1 MIPPTLTASLVRG
14 RRGATG
20 RRTLVLLVLGAWI
33 LALGWLV
40 QRTSFA
46 PKREGTLARWPVP
59 PGSSFLAIRNAER
72 QIGLSTLTV
81 DTLAEGMRITELFT
95 IDLPQVTPKVARR
108 TAARIEAIYSRRFEL
123 RGWQTDLLSESG
135 RAISQGLVSGDTLL
149 TIVNTSRGI
158 PPETLTVALRR
169 PVVLPGAVPLVIA
182 SRGLP
187 RVGDQANVEVYD
199 PLDHEIRIE
208 HLAVAR
214 ESTLTVPDSALY
226 NETLQRW
233 SVAHLDTLRA
243 WRVDATVHG
252 LPVRRWI
259 DATGMTVLAEMP
271 LGVTIERSAFELANT
286 NFRALPL
293 PRWDDKPTAPDFF
306 THAGADPADLLGTRV
321 VLLAHARGTPLPPEI
336 PGLSGGGQQR
346 AGDTLRLGPVAADPG
361 DSLVLALPPRVA
373 LTQPSAEL
381 IDQARQI
388 SGKET
393 RPLFQARL
401 LRAWVQRTITLRDD
415 GGIASAQRIL
425 RARQGNAQ
433 DRAVL
438 LAGLLQAA
446 DLPARLCWGLVRER
460 DRWRL
465 HPWVEVWTDGWT
477 TLDPAQKDDGSA
489 PARIRLA
496 TGGRARF
503 MDLALLAGQLRL
515 DLIPG
520 P

>member
-1 MIPPTLTASLVRG
+1 MTRSTQATSGIRGVAS
-14 RRGATG
+14 

-40 QRTSFA
+40 QRSIFA
-46 PKREGTLARWPVP
+46 PKRESTLARWPVP
-59 PGSSFLAIRNAER
+59 PGTSFLAIRNADR
-72 QIGLSTLTV
+72 QIGLSSLTV
-81 DTLAEGMRITELFT
+81 DTLTDGMRVTDLTT

-108 TAARIEAIYSRRFEL
+108 TSARIEALYSRRFEL
-123 RGWQTDLLSESG
+123 RGWQADLLSESG
-135 RAISQGLVSGDTLL
+135 RTLSQGVVAGDTLL
-149 TIVNTSRGI
+149 TIVNTSRGL

-169 PVVLPGAVPLVIA
+169 PVVLASAAPLVLA

-187 RVGDQANVEVYD
+187 RVGDKANIEVYD

-208 HLAVAR
+208 YLTVTR

-226 NETLQRW
+226 NEALQRW

-243 WRVDATVHG
+243 WRVDAMVHG

-259 DATGMTVLAEMP
+259 DAAGMPILAEMP
-271 LGVTIERSAFELANT
+271 LGTMIERSAFELANT

-306 THAGADPADLLGTRV
+306 THAGADPADVLGTRV
-321 VLLAHARGTPLPPEI
+321 VLLAHARDTPLPAEL

-346 AGDTLRLGPVAADPG
+346 MGDTLRFGPTAPDPS
-361 DSLVLALPPRVA
+361 DSLLLALPPRVA

-381 IDQARQI
+381 AGLARQI
-388 SGKET
+388 SGKEF

-415 GGIASAQRIL
+415 DGIRSAQRVL
-425 RARQGNAQ
+425 RARQGTAQ

-465 HPWVEVWTDGWT
+465 HSWVELWADGWT
-477 TLDPAQKDDGSA
+477 TLDPAQKDDA
-489 PARIRLA
+489 VQPARIRLA

-503 MDLALLAGQLRL
+503 LDLALLAGQLRL

>member
-1 MIPPTLTASLVRG
+1 MTPFTQATSGVRG
-14 RRGATG
+14 VAS

-40 QRTSFA
+40 QRSVFA
-46 PKREGTLARWPVP
+46 PKRESTLARWPVP

-72 QIGLSTLTV
+72 QIGLSSLTV
-81 DTLAEGMRITELFT
+81 DTLAEGMRVTDLTT

-108 TAARIEAIYSRRFEL
+108 TSARIEALYSRRFEL
-123 RGWQTDLLSESG
+123 RGWQADLLSESG
-135 RAISQGLVSGDTLL
+135 RTLSQGVVAGDTLL
-149 TIVNTSRGI
+149 TIVNTSRGL

-169 PVVLPGAVPLVIA
+169 PVVLASAAPLVLA

-187 RVGDQANVEVYD
+187 RVGDKANIEVYD

-208 HLAVAR
+208 YLTVTR

-226 NETLQRW
+226 NEALQRW

-243 WRVDATVHG
+243 WRVDAMVHG

-259 DATGMTVLAEMP
+259 DAAGMPVLAEMP
-271 LGVTIERSAFELANT
+271 LGTTIERSAFELANT

-306 THAGADPADLLGTRV
+306 THAGADPAEVLGTRV
-321 VLLAHARGTPLPPEI
+321 VLLADARGTPLPPEI
-336 PGLSGGGQQR
+336 PGLIGGGQQR
-346 AGDTLRLGPVAADPG
+346 MGDTLRFGPTAPDPD
-361 DSLVLALPPRVA
+361 DSLLLALPPRVA

-381 IDQARQI
+381 AGLARQI
-388 SGKET
+388 SGKEF

-415 GGIASAQRIL
+415 DGIPSAQRVL

-465 HPWVEVWTDGWT
+465 HSWVELWADGWT
-477 TLDPAQKDDGSA
+477 TLDPAQKDDA
-489 PARIRLA
+489 VQPARIRLA

-503 MDLALLAGQLRL
+503 LDLALLAGQLRL

>member
-1 MIPPTLTASLVRG
+1 MSRPTARHGSVS
-14 RRGATG
+14 
-20 RRTLVLLVLGAWI
+20 RRTLVFLLLCGWA

-40 QRTSFA
+40 QRSLYA
-46 PKREGTLARWPVP
+46 PKREETLARWPVP
-59 PGSSFLAIRNAER
+59 PGNSFFAIRNAER
-72 QIGLSTLTV
+72 QVGLSSFTV
-81 DTLAEGMRITELFT
+81 DTLAEGIRVTELVT
-95 IDLPQVTPKVARR
+95 IDLPQLTPKVARR
-108 TAARIEAIYSRRFEL
+108 TTARIESIYGRRFEL
-123 RGWQTDLLSESG
+123 RGWQADLLSESG
-135 RAISQGLVSGDTLL
+135 RSVSQGVVVGDTQL
-149 TIVNTSRGI
+149 TIINTSHGI

-182 SRGLP
+182 GRGLP
-187 RVGDQANVEVYD
+187 RVGDKVNVEVYD
-199 PLDHEIRIE
+199 PLDHELRID
-208 HLAVAR
+208 HLTVVR
-214 ESTLTVPDSALY
+214 ESTLTVPDSAIY

-243 WRVDATVHG
+243 WRIDGLVHG

-259 DATGMTVLAEMP
+259 DATGMTVRAESP

-293 PRWDDKPTAPDFF
+293 PRWDDGPTAPDLLS
-306 THAGADPADLLGTRV
+306 HAGDTPAEPLGMRL
-321 VLLAHARGTPLPPEI
+321 VLLSHARGLPLPPVI
-336 PGLSGGGQQR
+336 AGLIGAGQQR
-346 AGDTLRLGPVAADPG
+346 MGDTLRYGPTAPEPD
-361 DSLVLALPPRVA
+361 DSLLLALPPRAA
-373 LTQPSAEL
+373 LAQPTAEL
-381 IDQARQI
+381 ADQARRI
-388 SGKET
+388 LGKET
-393 RPLFQARL
+393 RPLAQARR

-415 GGIASAQRIL
+415 AGIASAQRIL

-438 LAGLLQAA
+438 LAGLLHAA
-446 DLPARLCWGLVRER
+446 DLPARLCWGLVREQ

-477 TLDPAQKDDGSA
+477 TLDPAQQDDA
-489 PARIRLA
+489 IPPARIRLA